1 MTGQPRRF
9 HHRRGCFYLRRRW
22 LPVRRFSRNR
32 PRALTPSDPRRKLT
46 VGIFSFRLELS
57 RRYTPLTT
65 SAKRTPKPKTA
76 AQPEPAPEGSELR
89 VALAQ
94 IAPLLGDR
102 QRNLEKHLEQIEAA
116 RRDRADLIVFPELS
130 LTGYFLRDM
139 VGEVALN
146 RSSLEIA
153 QLIEA
158 ASPMGLVAGFVE
170 EGEGHHFYNAS
181 FYAEAGRLVH
191 VHRKVYL
198 PTYGLFEEQRYF
210 SPGRR
215 FAAFSTARFGR
226 MGLVICEDL
235 WHVSAATIMQAEEI
249 DVLVCVINS
258 PARGVSGPKV
268 DTAETYELL
277 ARTFSQLLGV
287 LVIVV
292 NRVGFEDG
300 LCFFGNSMVVGPD
313 GQMIAQAPALDE
325 CLSIVSCDL
334 AELRRERLIT
344 PLSRDEQLLL
354 TIEELKRIKRRRYE
368 T

>member
-1 MTGQPRRF
+1 MQQKQPAVEPQSAQE
-9 HHRRGCFYLRRRW
+9 RGEF
-22 LPVRRFSRNR
+22 
-32 PRALTPSDPRRKLT
+32 
-46 VGIFSFRLELS
+46 
-57 RRYTPLTT
+57 
-65 SAKRTPKPKTA
+65 
-76 AQPEPAPEGSELR
+76 R

-116 RRDRADLIVFPELS
+116 KRERADLIIFPELS

-158 ASPMGLVAGFVE
+158 ASPMALVAGFVE
-170 EGEGHHFYNAS
+170 EGSGHQFYNAA
-181 FYAEAGRLVH
+181 FYAEGGRLVH

-210 SPGRR
+210 SAGKRLR
-215 FAAFSTARFGR
+215 AFSAARFGR
-226 MGLVICEDL
+226 VGLLICEDF
-235 WHVSAATIMQAEEI
+235 WHVSAATIMQAEEV

-258 PARGVSGPKV
+258 PARGVAGPKIG
-268 DTAETYELL
+268 TAETYELL
-277 ARTFSQLLGV
+277 ARTFSQLLGA

-313 GQMIAQAPALDE
+313 GQMIAQAPPFDE
-325 CLSIVSCDL
+325 CLSIVTCDL

-344 PLSRDEQLLL
+344 PLARDEQLLL

>member
-1 MTGQPRRF
+1 
-9 HHRRGCFYLRRRW
+9 
-22 LPVRRFSRNR
+22 V
-32 PRALTPSDPRRKLT
+32 
-46 VGIFSFRLELS
+46 
-57 RRYTPLTT
+57 TT
-65 SAKRTPKPKTA
+65 SVQDTEQT
-76 AQPEPAPEGSELR
+76 QVAPEATGERGELR

-116 RRDRADLIVFPELS
+116 KRERAELIIFPELS

-170 EGEGHHFYNAS
+170 EGSGHQYYNAA

-210 SPGRR
+210 SPGKR
-215 FAAFSTARFGR
+215 FRAFSSARFGR
-226 MGLVICEDL
+226 VGLLICEDF
-235 WHVSAATIMQAEEI
+235 WHVSAATIMQAEEV
-249 DVLVCVINS
+249 DVVICVINS
-258 PARGVSGPKV
+258 PARGVEGPKIG
-268 DTAETYELL
+268 TAETYELL
-277 ARTFSQLLGV
+277 ARTFSQLLGA

-300 LCFFGNSMVVGPD
+300 LCFFGNSMAVGPD
-313 GQMIAQAPALDE
+313 GQIIAQAPPFDE
-325 CLSIVSCDL
+325 CLSIVTCDL
-334 AELRRERLIT
+334 ADLRRQRMIT
-344 PLSRDEQLLL
+344 PLARDEQLLL
-354 TIEELKRIKRRRYE
+354 TIEELNRIKRRRYE